1 MNRHLGVALTAFV
14 DGELDDDGREEVQVH
29 LAHCPSCRGDL
40 QLLRSLKSTLRAEP
54 QTAPADLASRI
65 LALSAVPG
73 QPALVARPPVV
84 RDHSRVRRA
93 AVGFGALALGFGGA
107 LAVAGSPHTP
117 VAPLDPANAGFVV
130 EHSSTA
136 NEVPFAGSDVAP
148 VAHPVSSP

>member
-14 DGELDDDGREEVQVH
+14 DGELDHDRREEVQVH
-29 LAHCPSCRGDL
+29 LAHCASCRGDL
-40 QLLRSLKSTLRAEP
+40 QLLRGLKSTLREEP
-54 QTAPADLASRI
+54 QIAPMDLASRI

-73 QPALVARPPVV
+73 QPAHVTRPPLV

-93 AVGFGALALGFGGA
+93 AVGVGALALGFGGV
-107 LAVAGSPHTP
+107 LAAAGSPRTP

-130 EHSSTA
+130 EHTSTA

-148 VAHPVSSP
+148 AVHPASSP